1 MKRHVCLKAKEC
13 NQCVCSVQGISIH
26 NLSCGSKWLGCIER
40 SGVGGGG
47 SERRYDKELWEKRG
61 STSQMHI
68 ALLSTQPP
76 SLPPHHRPLYF
87 CPLHIPPIASQYS
100 CQFAAPGEDKD
111 GNPHSSVLLWKTET
125 EERCTT
131 ERIRKKQVS
140 CNWKRRKASTTWPQM
155 CKFRKR
161 QLHKSKERMT
171 QT

>member
-1 MKRHVCLKAKEC
+1 MQPVCLQCTGHLNPQLVLWFKMIGMHREEWGGWGWKWKE
-13 NQCVCSVQGISIH
+13 VWQGI
-26 NLSCGSKWLGCIER
+26 
-40 SGVGGGG
+40 VG
-47 SERRYDKELWEKRG
+47 EKREHIPNAHC
-61 STSQMHI
+61 STFYT
-68 ALLSTQPP
+68 AP